1 MKKKEEEERKEK
13 EEKERTKIKKGKKER
28 KRKMGF
34 FGHGLTPDA
43 DATPRPAGRA
53 AAHPAAATNK
63 GCG

>member
-1 MKKKEEEERKEK
+1 
-13 EEKERTKIKKGKKER
+13 
-28 KRKMGF
+28 MGF